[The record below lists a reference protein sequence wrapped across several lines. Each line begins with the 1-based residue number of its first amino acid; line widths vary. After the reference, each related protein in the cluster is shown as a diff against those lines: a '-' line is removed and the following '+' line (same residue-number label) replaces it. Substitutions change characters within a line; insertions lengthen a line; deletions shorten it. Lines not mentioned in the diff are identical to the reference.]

1 MTSLRSGTALLV
13 CLAVTACNG
22 DLAFDDDL
30 DVGVGADSVEGT
42 AQTQA
47 LLSVSSDAAMGAI
60 GAEMAATVAAQNS
73 GTFFQPMGC
82 LATQRN
88 GATVVY
94 TFTNCTG
101 PYGLVNLNGTVN
113 ATFSNVTPT
122 ARTVTVTGE
131 VRANRFTLRPNASA
145 QITYMGTTRL
155 ATVTLMGGGTSPRGN
170 TWTNAGTYM
179 TSWNG
184 TCLGLSGRVTSTA
197 NGASV
202 TVDVS
207 NYNRCRGGCPDA
219 GGRVTVTSSRGASVS
234 VSYSGG
240 ATATL
245 TGTRGRS
252 STVALYCGAT

>member
-1 MTSLRSGTALLV
+1 MTHHHVGTALLL
-13 CLAVTACNG
+13 CLAATACDG
-22 DLAFDDDL
+22 ELAFDDDG
-30 DVGVGADSVEGT
+30 DVGVGTDTIEGT

-47 LLSVSSDAAMGAI
+47 LLSVTSDAAMGAI

-88 GATVVY
+88 GATVTY

-101 PYGLVNLNGTVN
+101 PYGLVNLNGTLN

-122 ARTVTVTGE
+122 ARTVAVTGE

-145 QITYMGTTRL
+145 QITYMGATRL

-170 TWTNAGTYM
+170 TWTNTGTYM
-179 TSWNG
+179 STWNG
-184 TCLGLSGRVTSTA
+184 TCLGLSGRVSSTA
-197 NGASV
+197 NGATV
-202 TVDVS
+202 AVDVAS
-207 NYNRCRGGCPDA
+207 YNRCRGGCPDA

-234 VSYSGG
+234 VTYSGT

-252 STVALYCGAT
+252 VTVNLYCGAT